1 MWCPKCQKY
10 AICAAVPLLPDTERL
25 GQRQNI
31 KTRPEIH
38 WFERRRKCQV
48 CGEEFDTAEINKN
61 LLVEFWHLRDALR
74 KISDDA
80 GTIKEKADALIRW
93 QQ

>member
-1 MWCPKCQKY
+1 MWCPKCQKDT
-10 AICAAVPLLPDTERL
+10 ACAAIPRLICQDRL
-25 GQRQNI
+25 GQRQKI

-48 CGEEFDTAEINKN
+48 CGEEFETAEIDKN

-74 KISDDA
+74 RISDDA
-80 GTIKEKADALIRW
+80 ATMKEKADALIRW